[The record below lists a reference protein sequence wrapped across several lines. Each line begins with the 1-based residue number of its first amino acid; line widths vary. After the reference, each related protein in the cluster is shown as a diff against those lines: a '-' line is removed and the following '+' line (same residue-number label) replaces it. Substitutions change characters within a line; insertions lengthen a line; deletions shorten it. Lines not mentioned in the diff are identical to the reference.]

1 MQGSEH
7 VREIEGKSSWEEEET
22 KRRKETKAIVERF
35 EFQKRA
41 AGKAKRK
48 RDLRAFVFKEMNKFS
63 EKTILKVYEILC
75 DFSGNT

>member
-1 MQGSEH
+1 MQGSEPL
-7 VREIEGKSSWEEEET
+7 REIAGKSSWEEEET

-48 RDLRAFVFKEMNKFS
+48 RDLRAWTTRRWTKKVAA
-63 EKTILKVYEILC
+63 EKGKCILLW
-75 DFSGNT
+75 T